1 MKLIIWIAPMLLAI
15 ACKTQ
20 SIDGDPAAVREENPA
35 PVATQTAASAPVVTD
50 TMSTPPNAPVT
61 GTMSTAPITTTTTAS
76 TTPVPSA
83 PVSDNVRRI
92 TLDETIRA
100 LNAGTAVL
108 VDVRTEEQYKLSH
121 AKGAIHIPETQIVER
136 LAELPFNKTIITY
149 CA

>member
-1 MKLIIWIAPMLLAI
+1 MKLIIRIAPLLLAI

-20 SIDGDPAAVREENPA
+20 NGDMASTREENPGS
-35 PVATQTAASAPVVTD
+35 VATQTASAPVVTD
-50 TMSTPPNAPVT
+50 TMSTTPNEPVT

-92 TLDETIRA
+92 TLDETVGA

-108 VDVRTEEQYKLSH
+108 VDVRTEEQFKQGH
-121 AKGAIHIPETQIVER
+121 AKGAIHIPEAQIVER
-136 LAELPFNKTIITY
+136 MGELPFNKTIITY

>member
-1 MKLIIWIAPMLLAI
+1 MKLIIRIAPLLLAI

-20 SIDGDPAAVREENPA
+20 NGDVTAAREENPA
-35 PVATQTAASAPVVTD
+35 PAATQTAASAPAVTN
-50 TMSTPPNAPVT
+50 TMSTTPSAPVT

-92 TLDETIRA
+92 SLDKTIRA
-100 LNAGTAVL
+100 LDAGAAVL

-121 AKGAIHIPETQIVER
+121 AKGAIHIPEAQIVER
-136 LAELPFNKTIITY
+136 MGELPFNKMIITY